1 MGLNVIFLAY
11 LCILHTYMC
20 TNQKSLK
27 IENTKNMRKA
37 FVHFLWGTLVLAF
50 VVSGLAFTAIW
61 NGWIGYMPPI
71 EDLQNPIN
79 RFATQIYSADG
90 KVIGTWNFN
99 RENRVCIPYSNLSPH
114 LVDALV
120 ATEDARFYD
129 HSGVDFIAL
138 GRAIVKRG
146 LLGQTSAGGGST
158 ITQQLAKQLY
168 SETAKSTLQRVL
180 QKPIEWVIAVKL
192 ERNYTKEEI
201 IALYL
206 NYFDFLHNAVGIK
219 TASNTYFNKEPKDLT
234 VEEAATLIG
243 LCKNPSLFN
252 PVRYPERCRER
263 RNVVL
268 DQMRKAGYLTDSQ
281 YDEYAAKD
289 LTLDFHRT
297 DHKDGTAPYL
307 REFLRIYMTAE
318 RPDISKY
325 PSWNKR
331 QYVLDSIAWVTDPL
345 YGWCNKNFKKDG
357 TPYNLNADGLK
368 VYTTIDSRM
377 QRYAE
382 EAVYGHVAR
391 FLQPEFTKENRRK
404 SNAPFTSQ
412 LTKKQV
418 NQIMERAVLQ
428 SERYRVMKANG
439 ASDEEIHRAFHTPT
453 DMSVFTYHGDL
464 DTTMTPLDSI
474 RYVKSFLRAG
484 FMSMDPKTGA
494 VKAYVGGLDYRHFMY
509 DMVTGG
515 RRQVGSTI
523 KPFLY
528 SLAMENGF
536 SPCDLAPNVQR
547 TYMVAGQPWT
557 PRNASHKRAGEMVTL
572 KWGLAQS
579 SNWVSAYL
587 MSKLSPQQFVQLL
600 HDYGIN
606 NPDIH
611 PSMSLCLGPCEVS
624 VAEMV
629 SAYTTFANGGIRVAP
644 LFVSRIE
651 DNDGNV
657 VATFQPRMN
666 EVISAESAN
675 KMLVELMGVV
685 EGGTAGRLRYKYNFT
700 GDIGGKTGTTNRN
713 SDAWFMGFTP
723 ELVSGCWVGG
733 EDRDIH
739 FDSMRMGQGATM
751 ALPIWAY
758 FMKKVYRDS
767 SLPYDPNSKF
777 NLPEGF
783 DPCAKDADDMEYG
796 IDEVYE

>member
-1 MGLNVIFLAY
+1 
-11 LCILHTYMC
+11 
-20 TNQKSLK
+20 
-27 IENTKNMRKA
+27 MRKV
-37 FVHFLWGTLVLAF
+37 FIHFLWWLLGLTFLGSSLAF
-50 VVSGLAFTAIW
+50 VAIW

-71 EDLQNPIN
+71 EDLQNPIS
-79 RFATQIYSADG
+79 RFATQIYSSDG
-90 KVIGTWNFN
+90 KVIGTWYFN
-99 RENRVCIPYSNLSPH
+99 RENRICVPYSNLSPY
-114 LVDALV
+114 LVQALV
-120 ATEDARFYD
+120 ATEDVRFYD
-129 HSGVDFIAL
+129 HSGIDFIAL
-138 GRAIVKRG
+138 SRAIVKRG

-168 SETAKSTLQRVL
+168 SDAAGSTLERLL

-219 TASNTYFNKEPKDLT
+219 TAATTYFYKDPKDLT
-234 VEEAATLIG
+234 LEEAATLIG

-252 PVRYPERCRER
+252 PVRYPERCRDR

-268 DQMRKAGYLTDSQ
+268 DQMRKAGYITDEQ
-281 YDEYAAKD
+281 YHKSCELP
-289 LTLDFHRT
+289 LTLNFHRN

-307 REFLRIYMTAE
+307 REFLRVYMSAE
-318 RPDISKY
+318 RPDRSKY

-331 QYVLDSIAWVTDPL
+331 QYVLDSIAWDTDPL

-391 FLQPEFTKENRRK
+391 YLQPEFFKENRGK
-404 SNAPFTSQ
+404 PNAPFTSQ

-428 SERYRVMKANG
+428 SERYRILKSNG
-439 ASDEEIHRAFHTPT
+439 ASDEEIHKSFHTPT
-453 DMSVFTYHGDL
+453 DMSIFTYHGDV
-464 DTTMTPLDSI
+464 DTTMTPIDSI

-484 FMSMDPKTGA
+484 FMSMDPTTGA
-494 VKAYVGGLDYRHFMY
+494 VKAYVGGLDYTHFMY

-547 TYMVAGQPWT
+547 TYMVAGMPWT

-579 SNWVSAYL
+579 SNWISAYL

-611 PSMSLCLGPCEVS
+611 PSMSLCLGPCEMT

-629 SAYTTFANGGIRVAP
+629 SAYTTFANRGIRTAP
-644 LFVSRIE
+644 MFVSRIE
-651 DNDGNV
+651 DNEGNV
-657 VATFQPRMN
+657 ITSFQPRMN
-666 EVISAESAN
+666 EVISEESAN
-675 KMLVELMGVV
+675 KMLVLLKGVV
-685 EGGTAGRLRYKYNFT
+685 DGGTAGRLRYKYNFT
-700 GDIGGKTGTTNRN
+700 GEIGGKTGTTNRN

-723 ELVSGCWVGG
+723 QLVSGCWVGG
-733 EDRDIH
+733 DDRDIH

-758 FMKKVYRDS
+758 FMKKVYRDKT
-767 SLPYDPNSKF
+767 LPYDPNAKF
-777 NLPEGF
+777 DLPEGF
-783 DPCAKDADDMEYG
+783 DGCSHNAEDDMEYG

>member
-1 MGLNVIFLAY
+1 
-11 LCILHTYMC
+11 
-20 TNQKSLK
+20 
-27 IENTKNMRKA
+27 MRKV
-37 FVHFLWGTLVLAF
+37 FIHFLWWLLGLTFLGSSLAF
-50 VVSGLAFTAIW
+50 VAIW
-61 NGWIGYMPPI
+61 NGWIGYMPPV
-71 EDLQNPIN
+71 EDLQNPIS
-79 RFATQIYSADG
+79 RFATQIYSSDG

-99 RENRVCIPYSNLSPH
+99 RENRICVPYSDLSPY
-114 LVDALV
+114 LVKALV
-120 ATEDARFYD
+120 ATEDVRFYD
-129 HSGVDFIAL
+129 HSGIDFIAL
-138 GRAIVKRG
+138 SRAIVKRG

-168 SETAKSTLQRVL
+168 SDAAGSTLERLL

-219 TASNTYFNKEPKDLT
+219 TASTTYFYKDPKNLT
-234 VEEAATLIG
+234 LEEAATLIG

-268 DQMRKAGYLTDSQ
+268 DQMRKAGYITDEQ
-281 YDEYAAKD
+281 YEKSCALPIA
-289 LTLDFHRT
+289 LNFHRN

-307 REFLRIYMTAE
+307 REFLRVYMSAE
-318 RPDISKY
+318 RPDRSKY

-331 QYVLDSIAWVTDPL
+331 QYVLDSIAWDTDPL

-391 FLQPEFTKENRRK
+391 YLQPEFFKENK
-404 SNAPFTSQ
+404 GKPNAPFTSQ

-428 SERYRVMKANG
+428 SERYRILKANG
-439 ASDEEIHRAFHTPT
+439 ASDEEIHKSFHTPT
-453 DMSVFTYHGDL
+453 DMSIFTYHGDV
-464 DTTMTPLDSI
+464 DTTMTPIDSI

-484 FMSMDPKTGA
+484 FMSMDPVTGA
-494 VKAYVGGLDYRHFMY
+494 VKAYVGGLDYTHFMY

-536 SPCDLAPNVQR
+536 SPCDLAPNVQH
-547 TYMVAGQPWT
+547 TYMVAGKPWT

-579 SNWVSAYL
+579 SNWISAYL

-611 PSMSLCLGPCEVS
+611 PSMSLCLGPCEMT

-629 SAYTTFANGGIRVAP
+629 SAYTTFANHGIRTAP
-644 LFVSRIE
+644 MFVSRIE
-651 DNDGNV
+651 DNEGNV
-657 VATFQPRMN
+657 ITNFQPRMN
-666 EVISAESAN
+666 EVISEESAN
-675 KMLVELMGVV
+675 KMLVLLKGVV
-685 EGGTAGRLRYKYNFT
+685 DGGTAGRLRYKYNFT
-700 GDIGGKTGTTNRN
+700 GEIGGKTGTTNRN

-723 ELVSGCWVGG
+723 QLESGCWVGG
-733 EDRDIH
+733 DDRDIH

-758 FMKKVYRDS
+758 FMKKVYRDKT
-767 SLPYDPNSKF
+767 LPYDPNAKF
-777 NLPEGF
+777 DLPEGF
-783 DPCAKDADDMEYG
+783 DGCSHNAEDDMEYG
-796 IDEVYE
+796 IEEVYE

>member
-1 MGLNVIFLAY
+1 
-11 LCILHTYMC
+11 
-20 TNQKSLK
+20 
-27 IENTKNMRKA
+27 MRKV
-37 FVHFLWGTLVLAF
+37 FIHFLWWLLGLTFLGSSLAF
-50 VVSGLAFTAIW
+50 VAIW
-61 NGWIGYMPPI
+61 NGWIGYMPPV
-71 EDLQNPIN
+71 EDLQNPIS
-79 RFATQIYSADG
+79 RFATQIYSSDG

-99 RENRVCIPYSNLSPH
+99 RENRICVPYSDLSPY
-114 LVDALV
+114 LVKALV
-120 ATEDARFYD
+120 ATEDVRFYD
-129 HSGVDFIAL
+129 HSGIDFIAL
-138 GRAIVKRG
+138 SRAIVKRG

-168 SETAKSTLQRVL
+168 SDAAGSTLERLL

-219 TASNTYFNKEPKDLT
+219 TASSTYFYKDPKNLT
-234 VEEAATLIG
+234 LEEAATLIG

-268 DQMRKAGYLTDSQ
+268 DQMRKAGYITDEQ
-281 YDEYAAKD
+281 YEKSCA
-289 LTLDFHRT
+289 LPITLNFHRN

-307 REFLRIYMTAE
+307 REFLRVYMSAE
-318 RPDISKY
+318 RPDRSKY

-331 QYVLDSIAWVTDPL
+331 QYVLDSIAWDTDPL

-391 FLQPEFTKENRRK
+391 YLQPEFFKENK
-404 SNAPFTSQ
+404 GKPNAPFTSQ

-428 SERYRVMKANG
+428 SERYRILKANG
-439 ASDEEIHRAFHTPT
+439 ASDEEIHKSFHTPT
-453 DMSVFTYHGDL
+453 DMSIFTYHGDV
-464 DTTMTPLDSI
+464 DTTMTPIDSI

-484 FMSMDPKTGA
+484 FMSMDPVTGA
-494 VKAYVGGLDYRHFMY
+494 VKAYVGGLDYTHFMY

-536 SPCDLAPNVQR
+536 SPCDLAPNVQH
-547 TYMVAGQPWT
+547 TYMVAGKPWT

-579 SNWVSAYL
+579 SNWISAYL

-611 PSMSLCLGPCEVS
+611 PSMSLCLGPCEMT

-629 SAYTTFANGGIRVAP
+629 SAYTTFANHGIRTAP
-644 LFVSRIE
+644 MFVSRIE
-651 DNDGNV
+651 DNEGNV
-657 VATFQPRMN
+657 ITNFQPRMN
-666 EVISAESAN
+666 EVISEESAN
-675 KMLVELMGVV
+675 KMLVLLKGVV
-685 EGGTAGRLRYKYNFT
+685 DGGTAGRLRYKYNFT
-700 GDIGGKTGTTNRN
+700 GEIGGKTGTTNRN

-723 ELVSGCWVGG
+723 QLVSGCWVGG
-733 EDRDIH
+733 DDRDIH

-758 FMKKVYRDS
+758 FMKKVYRDKT
-767 SLPYDPNSKF
+767 LPYDPDAKF
-777 NLPEGF
+777 DLPEGF
-783 DPCAKDADDMEYG
+783 DGCSHNAEDDMEYG
-796 IDEVYE
+796 IEEVYE

>member
-1 MGLNVIFLAY
+1 
-11 LCILHTYMC
+11 
-20 TNQKSLK
+20 
-27 IENTKNMRKA
+27 MRKT
-37 FVHFLWGTLVLAF
+37 FVHFLWGALFTIFAAC
-50 VVSGLAFTAIW
+50 GIAFTAIW
-61 NGWIGYMPPI
+61 NGWIGYMPPV

-79 RFATQIYSADG
+79 RFATQIYSSDG

-99 RENRVCIPYSNLSPH
+99 RENRICVSYSNLSPY
-114 LVDALV
+114 LVQALV
-120 ATEDARFYD
+120 STEDERFYD
-129 HSGVDFIAL
+129 HSGIDFIAL

-146 LLGQTSAGGGST
+146 ILGQASAGGGST

-168 SETAKSTLQRVL
+168 SCTAKSTVERLL

-219 TASNTYFNKEPKDLT
+219 TAANTYFNKEPKDLNVT
-234 VEEAATLIG
+234 ESATLIG

-252 PVRYPERCRER
+252 PVRYPERCTER

-268 DQMRKAGYLTDSQ
+268 DQMRKSGYLTRSECAQ
-281 YDEYAAKD
+281 YSAEPLA
-289 LTLDFHRT
+289 LNFRRI

-307 REFLRIYMTAE
+307 REFLRVYMSAE

-331 QYVLDSIAWVTDPL
+331 QYVIDSIAWATDPL

-357 TPYNLNADGLK
+357 SPYNLNADGLK
-368 VYTTIDSRM
+368 VYTTINSRM

-382 EAVYGHVAR
+382 EVVYAHVAR
-391 FLQPEFTKENRRK
+391 YLQPEFFKEQRNK
-404 SNAPFTSQ
+404 PNAPFTSD
-412 LTKKQV
+412 LSAKQV
-418 NQIMERAVLQ
+418 RLILDRAVTQ
-428 SERYRVMKANG
+428 SDRYRAMKSSG
-439 ASDEEIHRAFHTPT
+439 ASDEEIRKSFRTPT
-453 DMSVFTYHGDL
+453 EMSVFTYHGDI
-464 DTTMTPLDSI
+464 DTVMTPLDSI

-484 FMSMDPKTGA
+484 FMSMEPSTGA
-494 VKAYVGGLDYRHFMY
+494 VKAYVGGLDYSHFMY
-509 DMVTGG
+509 DMVMNG

-536 SPCDLAPNVQR
+536 SPCDKAPNVQR
-547 TYMVAGQPWT
+547 TYIVAGQPWT
-557 PRNASHKRAGEMVTL
+557 PRNANHKRYGEMVTL

-579 SNWVSAYL
+579 NNWISAYL
-587 MSKLSPQQFVQLL
+587 MSKMNPQQFVSLL
-600 HDYGIN
+600 RVYGIN

-629 SAYTTFANGGIRVAP
+629 SAYTTFANHGIRTAP
-644 LFVSRIE
+644 MFVTRIE
-651 DNDGNV
+651 DNEGNV
-657 VATFQPRMN
+657 ITTFQPRMN
-666 EVISAESAN
+666 EVISSESAN
-675 KMLVELMGVV
+675 KMLVLLMGVV
-685 EGGTAGRLRYKYNFT
+685 DGGTAGRLRYKYNFT
-700 GDIGGKTGTTNRN
+700 GEIGGKTGTTNRN
-713 SDAWFMGFTP
+713 SDAWFVGFTP
-723 ELVSGCWVGG
+723 QLVSGCWVGG

-739 FDSMRMGQGATM
+739 FDTMRMGQGATM

-758 FMKKVYRDS
+758 FMKKVYADP
-767 SLPYDPNSKF
+767 SLPYNQDAKF
-777 NLPEGF
+777 DLPDGY
-783 DPCAKDADDMEYG
+783 DPCASEYNDTGFG